1 MLMSSLPERSLTII
15 DDPRL
20 KEVKKYKQQR
30 QLQHLSEVSAIFTEL
45 VDERINENSKYSR
58 ICCAIISIE
67 IGIEQLNSKM
77 DRKLPKEKTKFN
89 PKIKRSYGQTLFL
102 FF

>member
-45 VDERINENSKYSR
+45 VDERH
-58 ICCAIISIE
+58 
-67 IGIEQLNSKM
+67 
-77 DRKLPKEKTKFN
+77 
-89 PKIKRSYGQTLFL
+89 
-102 FF
+102 